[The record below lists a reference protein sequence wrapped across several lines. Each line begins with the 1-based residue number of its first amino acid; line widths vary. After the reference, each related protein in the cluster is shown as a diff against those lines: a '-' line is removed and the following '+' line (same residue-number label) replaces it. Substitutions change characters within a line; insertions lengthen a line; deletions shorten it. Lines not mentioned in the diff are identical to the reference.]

1 MSRMTVEYFNRSGH
15 IPVATLLKDHEDGQK
30 DVEKSQKSLE
40 PFCLKWQS
48 KAKLKQNKTEGQIKK
63 DCVMIVK
70 AFINADLDF
79 DCLSRLYI
87 KSRELPKESRNF
99 VFENDVLAKL
109 KPIWPLYAPPGLGL
123 TSIIEV
129 LVSMGDWLFPDPE
142 PGLTSPESLEVMPLI
157 IQKAPKVQLMS
168 QKSRNENSKHSQSN
182 LVGVNIIEEVSF
194 DSIILFI
201 WCIFSILSYFEINW
215 SIHKGCAQQELICF
229 LDPLPHLTTV
239 ELGDKELFGH
249 PKIVP

>member
-1 MSRMTVEYFNRSGH
+1 MSRMTVEYFNRSGY
-15 IPVATLLKDHEDGQK
+15 IPVAQLIKDHEDGQK

-79 DCLSRLYI
+79 DSLSRLYI

-157 IQKAPKVQLMS
+157 IKKAPKLMS
-168 QKSRNENSKHSQSN
+168 QNSRNENSKFSQSN
-182 LVGVNIIEEVSF
+182 LVGVNIIEEEVSF
-194 DSIILFI
+194 DDIYLVWLIQYPILRIPNILFVYFLSII
-201 WCIFSILSYFEINW
+201 SR
-215 SIHKGCAQQELICF
+215 
-229 LDPLPHLTTV
+229 
-239 ELGDKELFGH
+239 
-249 PKIVP
+249 

>member
-1 MSRMTVEYFNRSGH
+1 MSLKIGINGFGRIGRMVFRLAVQQDDLEIVGVNDLLDIKHLAY
-15 IPVATLLKDHEDGQK
+15 LLKYDSVHGR
-30 DVEKSQKSLE
+30 
-40 PFCLKWQS
+40 F
-48 KAKLKQNKTEGQIKK
+48 
-63 DCVMIVK
+63 
-70 AFINADLDF
+70 NADLDF

-194 DSIILFI
+194 CSIILFLC
-201 WCIFSILSYFEINW
+201 CIYLLKPNFFKKQQFSS
-215 SIHKGCAQQELICF
+215 SF
-229 LDPLPHLTTV
+229 LLT
-239 ELGDKELFGH
+239 
-249 PKIVP
+249 

>member
-15 IPVATLLKDHEDGQK
+15 IPVAQLIKDHEDGQK
-30 DVEKSQKSLE
+30 DMEKSQKSLE
-40 PFCLKWQS
+40 PFCLKWQT
-48 KAKLKQNKTEGQIKK
+48 KAKLKQNKTEDQIKK
-63 DCVMIVK
+63 DCYMIVK

-79 DCLSRLYI
+79 DYLSKLYI

-123 TSIIEV
+123 TSVIEV
-129 LVSMGDWLFPDPE
+129 LVSMGDWLFPE
-142 PGLTSPESLEVMPLI
+142 PGLTSPGSLEVMPLI

-168 QKSRNENSKHSQSN
+168 QKSRNENSKFSQSN

-194 DSIILFI
+194 DDMNLFF
-201 WCIFSILSYFEINW
+201 WCICL
-215 SIHKGCAQQELICF
+215 L
-229 LDPLPHLTTV
+229 
-239 ELGDKELFGH
+239 
-249 PKIVP
+249 